1 MTARTSSM
9 WRVVTTLVL
18 LGVVVC
24 FAQAAPVTALFPA
37 GTTGGMTQQLP
48 SPQVKE
54 TPAVQP
60 PEPEVKWDALPPEI
74 QANMEAKYGLD
85 KPAWQQYLNY
95 MSRLVLHFDFGPS
108 LRHQG
113 YTVTSMIFGP
123 NFMVEVLREQLRAT
137 FGTAASSM
145 TFADPPSL
153 FDSSA
158 LVVKTN
164 RDVVGYITIGWGERL
179 AAIRRFLTLA
189 PIMISAQVGLVS
201 VAMALVVGVPLGI
214 VSALKQNSWVDY
226 IAMFFSMLGVSIP
239 NFLLGILLIL
249 FFALTLELLPT
260 YGWGD
265 DWKQVIMPAIT
276 LGTNGMAI
284 IARLTRA
291 SMLEVIRADYI
302 RTARAKG
309 LRESVVILRHAL
321 KNSLIP
327 VTTVL
332 GPMMAAWLTG
342 SFMVEWV
349 FSIGGIGKYFI
360 TAVTDRDYTLIMGTI
375 LVYSVAVVVFNL
387 LVDIAYGFI
396 DPRIRFN

>member
-1 MTARTSSM
+1 MHRFIAQRVLWNVPVLLLIT
-9 WRVVTTLVL
+9 VVTFGMMQLVP
-18 LGVVVC
+18 GGP
-24 FAQAAPVTALFPA
+24 FTASSSGRPVP
-37 GTTGGMTQQLP
+37 
-48 SPQVKE
+48 
-54 TPAVQP
+54 
-60 PEPEVKWDALPPEI
+60 PEVK
-74 QANMEAKYGLD
+74 ANMEAKYGLD
-85 KPAWQQYLNY
+85 KPAWQQYLSY
-95 MSRLVLHFDFGPS
+95 MNRLVLHFDFGPS
-108 LRHQG
+108 LRRPG
-113 YTVTSMIFGP
+113 YTVNSIIFGP

-137 FGTAASSM
+137 FGREASSM
-145 TFADPPSL
+145 TFAETPNL
-153 FDSSA
+153 FDSQA

-164 RDVVGYITIGWGERL
+164 RDVVGYISIGWGERL

-189 PIMISAQVGLVS
+189 PIMVSAQVGLVS
-201 VAMALVVGVPLGI
+201 VVMALVVGVPLGI
-214 VSALKQNSWVDY
+214 VSALKQNSWIDY
-226 IAMFFSMLGVSIP
+226 VAMFTSMLGVSIP

-249 FFALTLELLPT
+249 LFALTLQVLPT
-260 YGWGD
+260 YGWGN
-265 DWKQVIMPAIT
+265 DWKQVIMPAVT

-309 LRESVVILRHAL
+309 LREGVVILRHAL

-375 LVYSVAVVVFNL
+375 LVYSLAVVLFNL

-396 DPRIRFN
+396 DPRIRFD